1 MSANQDLLTLEGKRY
16 EFAKGFQEFLA
27 RGRAVTRFHTE
38 TVLRPQNIGDH
49 SFGVAWLCWYLSS
62 CNPSVQLLMA
72 ALSHDMAEQATGDMP
87 SPTKRRLKLSEAFAD
102 IEADVM
108 ASHGM
113 PNFEDSLTEA
123 EKDTLKRADL
133 IDGLMYCLRERQMG
147 NTQLRIAY
155 FNFARY
161 YASLPSDPAG
171 DHLVKVIG
179 DLYDQLSE

>member
-1 MSANQDLLTLEGKRY
+1 MSATQAQLLIEGQRY
-16 EFAKGFQEFLA
+16 EFAQGFQEFLS

-62 CNPSVQLLMA
+62 GNPSARLLMA
-72 ALSHDMAEQATGDMP
+72 ALAHDMAEHATGDMP
-87 SPTKRRLKLSEAFAD
+87 SPTKRRLQLSEAFAD

-113 PNFEDSLTEA
+113 PDFEDALTEA
-123 EKDTLKRADL
+123 EKATLKRADL

-147 NTQLRIAY
+147 NTQLRAAY

-161 YASLPSDPAG
+161 YASLPSDPVG

-179 DLYDQLSE
+179 DLYEQFSE